1 MTVAELIT
9 HLQTLPQEAEIL
21 CLEEKNYYYSD
32 YVDWKTL
39 TLEDISLTDLR
50 GNQFVKPDNPN
61 FNKIFLEIGS
71 K

>member
-9 HLQTLPQEAEIL
+9 HLQTLPQEAEVF
-21 CLEEKNYYYSD
+21 CLEEKNFYHSD
-32 YVDWKTL
+32 YVGWKPL

-50 GNQFVKPDNPN
+50 GNQFVKEDNPN
-61 FNKIFLEIGS
+61 FNKIFLEIGC